1 MPIDSGRFQNLARAV
16 SAYSDE
22 AYTLERKLVSTAL
35 VGSDARISG
44 TDEDYYGTIRWYK
57 PLGSTLQYDGSD
69 DTTGAATVINVATQ
83 SMDEGAKTG
92 ISTDFAEYVKTV
104 RTHGADQYNVQ
115 QVISGQDGLA
125 KIARDFGETQAR
137 DQDAALTA
145 VFQGVASAEART
157 GSGSAAANNGGQE
170 DPNTFD
176 SAAGF
181 FVDLNNTDVQA
192 HFDTS
197 GSNDGQLIDM
207 SISNRSDR
215 LQRILAASSIAWSDY
230 EPDFLYLI
238 VQPNDYLKI
247 RQSNFI
253 DEERAVDG
261 NLSFETMLGG
271 KYRIIVTRKS
281 FGSFAASTFV
291 QSTSTNTSFLALP
304 GSISML
310 NLDVPNPV
318 AFDRDES
325 RGRGTG
331 LVEAWYRWGYVMH
344 PRGYT
349 WQGTKSEFVVNT
361 DTNISRAS
369 NAAVNGYFHNPASG
383 TVRQAWGR
391 KEDMLNLGIL
401 PIFHG

>member
-22 AYTLERKLVSTAL
+22 AYTLERKLISTAL

-83 SMDEGAKTG
+83 TSDEGAKTG

-145 VFQGVASAEART
+145 VLQGVASAEART
-157 GSGSAAANNGGQE
+157 GTGSAAANNGGQE
-170 DPNTFD
+170 DPNSFT
-176 SAAGF
+176 STNGF
-181 FVDLNNTDVQA
+181 FVDLNNTDTQGN
-192 HFDTS
+192 FDTS

-207 SISNRSDR
+207 SISNRGDR

-230 EPDFLYLI
+230 EPDFMYLV
-238 VQPNDYLKI
+238 VQPSEYLKI

-261 NLSFETMLGG
+261 NLQFETMLGG
-271 KYRIIVTRKS
+271 RYRIIVSRKS

-291 QSTSTNTSFLALP
+291 QSTSTNTSFLCLP

-325 RGRGTG
+325 VGRGTG
-331 LVEAWYRWGYVMH
+331 TVEAWYRWGYVMH

-349 WQGTKSEFVVNT
+349 WQGSKSEFVVNV
-361 DTNISRAS
+361 DTNTSRAN

-401 PIFHG
+401 PIFHS